1 MRHQWIRHTATH
13 IQHVSGLGIRLT
25 SGTWAEP
32 MGVDPICPKHLPPEE
47 TVRLLR
53 EGILW
58 AGAHENIAN
67 QTRANHESQ
76 SVA

>member
-1 MRHQWIRHTATH
+1 MRHEWIRHTATH

-25 SGTWAEP
+25 AGTWAEP
-32 MGVDPICPKHLPPEE
+32 MDIDPICPQHLTVDE

-58 AGAHENIAN
+58 AGACENIAN
-67 QTRANHESQ
+67 QTEAHLESQ